1 MSERCKFVVVL
12 LLFVMG
18 ASPAAVAETTSLR
31 VSLTIVESCQVHVD
45 RPFPAAVPGQPPLRV
60 ACTGRQPY
68 QVQHGR
74 TDVQPYA
81 IEPSSPD
88 SSSPAIAAWRVVF

>member
-1 MSERCKFVVVL
+1 MSERCKFVVAF

-18 ASPAAVAETTSLR
+18 ALPAAAAEMTSLR

-45 RPFPAAVPGQPPLRV
+45 RPLPAAVPGQPPLRV

-74 TDVQPYA
+74 TDEPPYA

-88 SSSPAIAAWRVVF
+88 SSLPAVTAWRVVF